1 MASRIRNGRRRP
13 SVRVMNAINEAYG
26 VPLDKLM
33 EAHEQGSAVF
43 GTLIQRTLID
53 AAARNEYASA
63 A

>member
-1 MASRIRNGRRRP
+1 
-13 SVRVMNAINEAYG
+13 MNAINEAYG